1 MRVSTDPFS
10 NASSQHATEVEPD
23 VVASGMTLVAAL
35 QQGRF
40 FNAGSSDVG
49 FATSKDGG
57 ATWTSGSLP
66 GTTTWAPSPGL
77 FDSVSD
83 PSVAFDAKH
92 NVWLMSTL
100 PILFSNNPA
109 PAVLVSS
116 STDAMNWNLPVAVA
130 PGQISSDKDWITCD
144 DTPSSPY
151 YGHCYVEWD
160 DPNANGLIHMSTSA
174 DGGATWG
181 AVKST
186 ADNAVGIGGQP
197 LVQPGGTVIVPM
209 DDNFQ
214 ANMIAFTSHDGGA
227 TWSSH
232 VVITPITDHLVAGNM
247 RTSPL
252 PSAAMDAS
260 GKLYLAWQD
269 CRFRAGC
276 SSNDIVVS
284 TTVDGVSWT
293 APVRVPV
300 DAGTSAVDHFI
311 PGIGIDPATMG
322 AGAHIG
328 LTYYYFPNASCT
340 LATCQLFAGFVG
352 SQDGGATWTT
362 PLTLTGP
369 LNLAWLAQT
378 SQGPMV
384 GDYIATAF
392 AAGHPVGIF
401 AVANAPSPSFDE
413 AMYVPKPGVL
423 TLSSLRMRSA
433 AGERPVPGVRSDHG
447 LRPGP
452 PIRYIR

>member
-1 MRVSTDPFS
+1 MRVSTDPFA
-10 NASSQHATEVEPD
+10 NPTSQHATEVEPD
-23 VVASGMTLVAAL
+23 VVAVGMTLVAAL

-49 FATSKDGG
+49 FATSHDGG
-57 ATWTSGSLP
+57 MTWTAGSLP
-66 GTTTWAPSPGL
+66 GTTTWAPNPGPY
-77 FDSVSD
+77 DSVSD

-92 NVWLMSTL
+92 NVWLMSSL
-100 PILFSNNPA
+100 PIFFSNTLT
-109 PAVLVSS
+109 PAVLVNSS
-116 STDAMNWNLPVAVA
+116 ADGINWGLPVAVA
-130 PGQISSDKDWITCD
+130 PSQPSNDKDWITCD

-151 YGHCYVEWD
+151 YGNCYVEWD
-160 DPNANGLIHMSTSA
+160 DPSNNGLIHMSTSA
-174 DGGATWG
+174 DGGVTWG
-181 AVKST
+181 AVKNT

-197 LVQPGGTVIVPM
+197 LVQPGGAVIVPM
-209 DDNFQ
+209 NDNFQ

-227 TWSSH
+227 TWSASVH
-232 VVITPITDHLVAGNM
+232 VAVITDHFVAANM

-269 CRFRAGC
+269 CRFRTGC
-276 SSNDIVVS
+276 SSNDIVIS

-293 APVRVPV
+293 APARVPI
-300 DAGTSAVDHFI
+300 DATTSGIDHFI

-328 LTYYYFPNASCT
+328 LTYYYYPNAVCT
-340 LATCQLFAGFVG
+340 TASCQLFAGFVG
-352 SQDGGATWTT
+352 SQDGGATWTA

-369 LNLAWLAQT
+369 MNVAWLAQT

-392 AAGHPVGIF
+392 SGGHPVGIF
-401 AVANAPSPSFDE
+401 AVANAPATLLDE

-423 TLSSLRMRSA
+423 TLSSLHMRASV
-433 AGERPVPGVRSDHG
+433 GERPVPGVRSDHG
-447 LRPGP
+447 PRPGP
-452 PIRYIR
+452 PIR